1 MRNWEEFHEIS
12 SEIFKAQAEVDARK
26 EKDPILQRF
35 GAWNPNDSMPPELAL
50 KLARWGG
57 ERWRHDL
64 KDILSKHKGKYHLI
78 DGYFVEVSDL
88 GAWIF
93 TKEELPKEE
102 LGYYDPKDLVE
113 PITGD
118 KYMSKLYKQKR

>member
-1 MRNWEEFHEIS
+1 MRVPNFDMDDVLRR
-12 SEIFKAQAEVDARK
+12 AQANGLK
-26 EKDPILQRF
+26 EKDPILKRY

-50 KLARWGG
+50 KLASWGG

-64 KDILSKHKGKYHLI
+64 KDVLAKHKGKYHLM
-78 DGYFVEVSDL
+78 DGYFVEVSGL

-102 LGYYDPKDLVE
+102 LGYYDDKDLVP

-118 KYMSKLYKQKR
+118 KHMNSLYKQKL